1 MKRSI
6 EEEIEEKK
14 REDEE
19 EEISFKEVFKTL
31 TLFFALT
38 VITILLISGNFKQG
52 VEDFWK
58 NNEKAAETVEELN
71 LDYLFEA

>member
-6 EEEIEEKK
+6 EEKIEEKK
-14 REDEE
+14 RDDKEDE
-19 EEISFKEVFKTL
+19 ISIKEVFKTL

-38 VITILLISGNFKQG
+38 VITILLISGKFKQG
-52 VEDFWK
+52 VEDFWE
-58 NNEKAAETVEELN
+58 NNEKAAKTVEELN